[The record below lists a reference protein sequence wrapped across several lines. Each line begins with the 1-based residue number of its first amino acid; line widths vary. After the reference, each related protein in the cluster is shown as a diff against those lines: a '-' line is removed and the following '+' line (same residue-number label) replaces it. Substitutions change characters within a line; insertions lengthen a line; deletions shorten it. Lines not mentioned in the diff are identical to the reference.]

1 MYWNDLCD
9 WTLWALVG
17 LQMVDPSFRVVTNHK
32 SPFNV
37 LGGSTVIKWTNVPE
51 LWLHLTAD
59 SVSFSIKGPIEGSKH
74 LQCQQS
80 KERQVGSGGSKI
92 HVSCQE
98 GGWYLISG
106 LGNKISCWKFI
117 ESGKNSYYM
126 MFFSFIAIQG
136 LFWCKINILIYHYIN
151 SCKLIVAISKPFFFG
166 KVRKVWHAD
175 WWTKR
180 RTVKSSLLWILKI
193 EFLVPHIALQLTT
206 CSI

>member
-37 LGGSTVIKWTNVPE
+37 LGGSTAIKWTNVPE

-106 LGNKISCWKFI
+106 LGHKISF
-117 ESGKNSYYM
+117 
-126 MFFSFIAIQG
+126 Q
-136 LFWCKINILIYHYIN
+136 
-151 SCKLIVAISKPFFFG
+151 
-166 KVRKVWHAD
+166 
-175 WWTKR
+175 TKS
-180 RTVKSSLLWILKI
+180 TMESLLKVKVARTRTWRFFIYSYSRLM
-193 EFLVPHIALQLTT
+193 LM
-206 CSI
+206 